1 MITGTLATPI
11 GNVNINTGSMN
22 GNEIRLTATIDMGG
36 QSVQATLTGTIEG
49 DSMKGAVVMG
59 SIGSYSFTGSRTP
72 RGGNNEN

>member
-1 MITGTLATPI
+1 
-11 GNVNINTGSMN
+11 
-22 GNEIRLTATIDMGG
+22 MGG

-59 SIGSYSFTGSRTP
+59 SMGSYSFTGNRTP

>member
-1 MITGTLATPI
+1 
-11 GNVNINTGSMN
+11 MN

-36 QSVQATLTGTIEG
+36 QSVHATLTGTIEG

-59 SIGSYSFTGSRTP
+59 SMGSYSFTGNRTP